1 MSIAED
7 SAAKGGASTADPQAD
22 SIFLVSYPKI
32 VFLWPSFVA
41 ALVAGIFM
49 TFAGVPDPDAE
60 QAARRA
66 AAAEAAETADEGAE
80 EAAEAETKPAPAK
93 QAGMPG
99 QAIVGWLFLVVLS
112 VNLVVLSFDFP
123 RATSLII
130 FFVIVAIALGLWL
143 VGVKFP
149 DVLPAVGNFFA
160 HIQPIANATFYW
172 FFVTVMGIIY
182 LGVWINTR
190 FDYWEVRPNELLHH
204 HGMLSDLERISAPHM
219 RIDKEINDIFEYL
232 LLGSGRLILT
242 SASEQRAIVLENVPW
257 ISRKEKAITRMLG
270 ALQVQVRNEG

>member
-1 MSIAED
+1 MSTAED
-7 SAAKGGASTADPQAD
+7 SAAKGGSATADSQAD
-22 SIFLVSYPKI
+22 RIYLVSYPKI

-41 ALVAGIFM
+41 ALVAAIFM
-49 TFAGVPDPDAE
+49 SFAGVPDPEAE
-60 QAARRA
+60 KEARRA
-66 AAAEAAETADEGAE
+66 AAAAAADQAEGADD
-80 EAAEAETKPAPAK
+80 AAVAQPKPEK
-93 QAGMPG
+93 QPGMPG
-99 QAIVGWLFLVVLS
+99 QAVVGWLFLVVLS

-123 RATSLII
+123 RATSLIV

-149 DVLPAVGNFFA
+149 NMLPAVGNFFA
-160 HIQPIANATFYW
+160 HIEPIANATFYW
-172 FFVTVMGIIY
+172 FFVTVMGVIY
-182 LGVWINTR
+182 VGVWINTR

-204 HGMLSDLERISAPHM
+204 HGVLSDLKRISAPHM

-257 ISRKEKAITRMLG
+257 ISSKEKAITRMLG
-270 ALQVQVRNEG
+270 ALQVKVRSDG